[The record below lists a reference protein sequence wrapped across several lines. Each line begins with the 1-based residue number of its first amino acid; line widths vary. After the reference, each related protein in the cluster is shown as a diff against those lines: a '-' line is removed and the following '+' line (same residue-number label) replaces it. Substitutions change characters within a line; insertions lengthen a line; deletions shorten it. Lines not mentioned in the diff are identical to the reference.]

1 MLTRM
6 TAVPVGTGGMA
17 LIYNGPSQ
25 HSTTSSKQ
33 PIFIQLCLLA
43 EEKTSALH
51 RAHCKVTGEGHL
63 KGNNVFCSEV
73 LACEVPLAIFLYSIW
88 VYWLETTLIHFATE
102 QLDHAP
108 FIINIWFA

>member
-25 HSTTSSKQ
+25 HFTTSSKQ

-43 EEKTSALH
+43 KEKTSALH
-51 RAHCKVTGEGHL
+51 QTHCKVTGEGHL
-63 KGNNVFCSEV
+63 KGNNVFYSEV
-73 LACEVPLAIFLYSIW
+73 LACEVPLAIFLYSI
-88 VYWLETTLIHFATE
+88 
-102 QLDHAP
+102 
-108 FIINIWFA
+108 